1 MDDAANQL
9 QQPLTSEGQH
19 RLGVATLGE
28 GALHQGAMKAQVN
41 LRPLSCDLI
50 PLQYI
55 VYSDGTTITTGV
67 AAVAVVVVTV
77 VIVR

>member
-1 MDDAANQL
+1 
-9 QQPLTSEGQH
+9 
-19 RLGVATLGE
+19 
-28 GALHQGAMKAQVN
+28 MKAQVN

-50 PLQYI
+50 PPQHI

-67 AAVAVVVVTV
+67 AAAVVVVVTV